1 MNTYSPYNAVT
12 ESFTYPSPPTAG
24 TASVTVYYDLG
35 DVVVAATAPTLV
47 SGNNYSI
54 TIPDDLMGAAGV
66 YRIKW
71 SCTISGTPFYAY
83 TEFKIEDTYVSSSDF
98 FTEFPDYDLPQ
109 YTSRFASVE
118 KVARRIID
126 TYTGQDFQFIKNKTY
141 KYDGNDRKT
150 LYLGSRLNSFTS
162 VLVDD
167 TDYTSA
173 VRLDFRSKYF
183 LQTIYPA
190 PSVEE
195 TNTEDIRAK
204 VFPKNSTV
212 YVTGDWG
219 WLSVPW
225 EIQQACSLLISD
237 LLDDVKRENRRY
249 GIKRIEQDSHR
260 IEFDTS
266 IFNSTGNIDVD
277 TLLMDF
283 VVWTMDYVT

>member
-1 MNTYSPYNAVT
+1 MNTYASYSAVT
-12 ESFTYPSPPTAG
+12 ETFTYPSAPDAG
-24 TASVTVYYDLG
+24 TASATVYYDLG
-35 DVVVAATAPTLV
+35 DTVVSATAPTLV
-47 SGNNYSI
+47 SGNTYSL
-54 TIPDDLMGAAGV
+54 TIADDLMGAAGT

-71 SCTISGTPFYAY
+71 SCEISDVAFYAY
-83 TEFKIEDTYVSSSDF
+83 TEFRVEDAYVSSSSF
-98 FTEFPDYDLPQ
+98 FSDFPDYDLPQ
-109 YTSRFASVE
+109 YTSKFLATE

-141 KYDGNDRKT
+141 KFDGNDRST
-150 LYLGSRLNSFTS
+150 LYLGNRLNNFSS

-173 VRLDFRSKYF
+173 VRVDFRSKYF

-190 PSVEE
+190 PSIEE

-204 VFPKNSTV
+204 VFPKNSVV

-225 EIQQACSLLISD
+225 EIQQATSLLIAD
-237 LLDDVKRENRRY
+237 LLNDVKRENRRY
-249 GIKRIEQDSHR
+249 GIRRIEQDSHR
-260 IEFDTS
+260 LEFDPS

>member
-1 MNTYSPYNAVT
+1 MNTYSPYNTVT
-12 ESFTYPSPPTAG
+12 ESFTYPSPPAANTA
-24 TASVTVYYDLG
+24 TATVYYDLG
-35 DVVVAATAPTLV
+35 DIVVATAAATLV
-47 SGNNYSI
+47 SGNTFSI
-54 TIPDDLMGAAGV
+54 TISDDLMGAAGV

-71 SCTISGTPFYAY
+71 ACTISGTAFYAY
-83 TEFKIEDTYVSSSDF
+83 TEFKVEDTYVSSTSF
-98 FTEFPDYDLPQ
+98 FSEFPEYDLPE
-109 YTSRFASVE
+109 YTSKFDSVE
-118 KVARRIID
+118 KVARRIVD

-141 KYDGNDRKT
+141 KYDGNDRSV
-150 LYLGSRLNSFTS
+150 LYLGYRLNFFTS

-173 VRLDFRSKYF
+173 VRVDYRSKYY
-183 LQTIYPA
+183 LKTIYPA

-195 TNTEDIRAK
+195 DNTEDIRAK

-225 EIQQACSLLISD
+225 EIQQACSLLIAD
-237 LLDDVKRENRRY
+237 LLNDVKRENRRY

-283 VVWTMDYVT
+283 VIWTMDYVT

>member
-1 MNTYSPYNAVT
+1 MNTYSPYTSVT
-12 ESFTYPSPPTAG
+12 ESFTYPSAPDAG

-35 DVVVAATAPTLV
+35 DTVVAATAPTLV

-54 TIPDDLMGAAGV
+54 TISDDLMGAAGV

-71 SCTISGTPFYAY
+71 SCEISDVAFYAY
-83 TEFKIEDTYVSSSDF
+83 TEFKVEDSYVSSASFFSDF
-98 FTEFPDYDLPQ
+98 PEYDLPQ
-109 YTSRFASVE
+109 YTSKFAATE
-118 KVARRIID
+118 KVARRIVD

-141 KYDGNDRKT
+141 KYDGNDRTT
-150 LYLGSRLNSFTS
+150 LYLGSRLNSFSS

-167 TDYTSA
+167 TDYTTA
-173 VRLDFRSKYF
+173 VRVDFRSKYF

-190 PSVEE
+190 PSNEE

-204 VFPKNSTV
+204 VFPKNSVV

-225 EIQQACSLLISD
+225 EIQQATSLLIAD
-237 LLDDVKRENRRY
+237 LLNDVKRENRRY
-249 GIKRIEQDSHR
+249 GIRRIEQDSHR
-260 IEFDTS
+260 LEFDPS

>member
-35 DVVVAATAPTLV
+35 DIVVAATAPTLV

-54 TIPDDLMGAAGV
+54 TISDDLMGAAGV

-83 TEFKIEDTYVSSSDF
+83 TEFKVEEPYVDSSDF
-98 FTEFPDYDLPQ
+98 FSEFSDFDLPEF
-109 YTSRFASVE
+109 TGKFANTE
-118 KVARRIID
+118 KMARRIID
-126 TYTGQDFQFIKNKTY
+126 TYTGQSFQFIKNKTY
-141 KYDGNDRKT
+141 KYDGNDRAT
-150 LYLGSRLNSFTS
+150 LHLGSRLNSFTS
-162 VLVDD
+162 VLVDE
-167 TDYTSA
+167 TDYTTA

-195 TNTEDIRAK
+195 ANTEDIRAK
-204 VFPKNSTV
+204 VFPRNSTI

-219 WLSVPW
+219 WLSVPA
-225 EIQQACSLLISD
+225 EITQAAKLLIVD
-237 LLDDVKRENRRY
+237 LFDDTRREHFRY
-249 GIKRIEQDSHR
+249 GISKIEQGNNR
-260 IEFDTS
+260 LEFNKD
-266 IFNSTGNIDVD
+266 IYNSTGNIDVD
-277 TLLMDF
+277 ILLMDY
-283 VVWTMDYVT
+283 VYWTMDYVI